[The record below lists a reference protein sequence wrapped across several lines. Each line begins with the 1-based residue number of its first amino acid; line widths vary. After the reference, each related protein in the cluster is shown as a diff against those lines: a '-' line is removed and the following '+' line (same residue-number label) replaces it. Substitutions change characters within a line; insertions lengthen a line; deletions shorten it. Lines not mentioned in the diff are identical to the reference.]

1 MRTPL
6 PYLSKVNVDYSN
18 KIVDITSDWWHDATS
33 LVFKYHA
40 RTRSFLALT
49 NRKRL
54 PLSDHYIMK
63 RRNGLFSALLDR
75 NQNRIE
81 EKYQKREMAT
91 VGGVSEI
98 EGSQN
103 SVEIDSLARFAVD
116 EYNKK
121 EVRYYL

>member
-1 MRTPL
+1 
-6 PYLSKVNVDYSN
+6 
-18 KIVDITSDWWHDATS
+18 
-33 LVFKYHA
+33 
-40 RTRSFLALT
+40 
-49 NRKRL
+49 
-54 PLSDHYIMK
+54 MK